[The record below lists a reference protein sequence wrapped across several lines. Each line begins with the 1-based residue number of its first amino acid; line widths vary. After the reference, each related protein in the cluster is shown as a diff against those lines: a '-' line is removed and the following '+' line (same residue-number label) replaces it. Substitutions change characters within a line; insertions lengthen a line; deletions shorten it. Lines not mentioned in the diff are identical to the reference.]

1 MSWLRRF
8 VFIVVLLLIVG
19 AGGGWAFLAGSLP
32 RTSGTLILAELT
44 APVAVVRDAAGIP
57 TIRAQSTRDLYT
69 ALGFVHAQD
78 RLFQMD
84 QQRRLVQG
92 RLSEVFGP
100 KALTTD
106 RALRTLGLYRYAAA
120 TVPLISSEF
129 MGVLDAY
136 AAGVNCEEWQPTHP
150 NVLELLSYRA
160 KFVATRFNAPHS
172 ITRIFVTLL

>member
-1 MSWLRRF
+1 MF
-8 VFIVVLLLIVG
+8 TVVLLLIVG

-57 TIRAQSTRDLYT
+57 AIRAQSTRDLYI

-92 RLSEVFGP
+92 RLSQVFGP
-100 KALTTD
+100 NALTTD

-120 TVPLISSEF
+120 TVPLISS
-129 MGVLDAY
+129 
-136 AAGVNCEEWQPTHP
+136 
-150 NVLELLSYRA
+150 
-160 KFVATRFNAPHS
+160 
-172 ITRIFVTLL
+172 